1 MKRYQHYSFLVFLLL
16 TANQLMADEA
26 HPLSF
31 QATYKLFSG
40 GLEIAQMERTMSK
53 SAGDEY
59 IYRSK
64 TQTIGLVAVFHKD
77 LIEEES
83 RWKLVDGEVFP
94 VNYSYNRSKGKKNRK
109 VNIFFDW
116 DNNVMINEIRDQR
129 LNMPLES
136 GVLDKLLYQYALMRD
151 VKNNNFPIT
160 YNIADGG
167 KMKTYHF
174 ERLGDETIQTPLG
187 NFNTVKIQSNESKDD
202 KKLVIWCAPELKYLP
217 IKVEHTEE
225 DGRVTTAVIQTLTEI

>member
-1 MKRYQHYSFLVFLLL
+1 MKRYQQYGFLALLL
-16 TANQLMADEA
+16 LAAGQLMADDVP
-26 HPLSF
+26 PLSF
-31 QATYKLFSG
+31 NATYKLFSG

-53 SAGDEY
+53 STGDEY
-59 IYRSK
+59 IYHSK

-83 RWKLVDGEVFP
+83 RWKLVDGKVFP

-109 VNIFFDW
+109 VNISFDW

-136 GVLDKLLYQYALMRD
+136 GVLDKLLYQYALMHD
-151 VKNNNFPIT
+151 AKNNNFPVT

-187 NFNTVKIQSNESKDD
+187 NFNTIKIQSDEPKDE

-225 DGRVTTAVIQTLTEI
+225 DGRVTTAIIQSLAEI

>member
-1 MKRYQHYSFLVFLLL
+1 MKRYQQYSVLALLL
-16 TANQLMADEA
+16 LAASQLMADET

-31 QATYKLFSG
+31 HATYKLFSG

-53 SAGDEY
+53 SVGDEY
-59 IYRSK
+59 IYRST

-83 RWKLVDGEVFP
+83 RWKLEDGEVLP

-116 DNNVMINEIRDQR
+116 DKNVMINEIRGQS

-174 ERLGDETIQTPLG
+174 ERLEDETLQTPLG
-187 NFNTVKIQSNESKDD
+187 NFNTIKIQNHESKDD

-217 IKVEHTEE
+217 IKVEHTE
-225 DGRVTTAVIQTLTEI
+225 DGRVTTAEIQSLTEI